1 MTDGRLLALRYE
13 ERKIREVSALADH
26 ISSLIVTGDYPMID
40 IEIEKQKLRERISE
54 LFPDKIHLY
63 ELIYEARF
71 RRLKEQFRT

>member
-1 MTDGRLLALRYE
+1 MTDAALLALRYE
-13 ERKIREVSALADH
+13 ERKLREVRALADR
-26 ISSLIVTGDYPMID
+26 ISFLIVASDYQMID

-63 ELIYEARF
+63 DLIYEARF